1 MKKKETFDPFP
12 SDDLDDFDSLEA
24 RIRGEEILLS
34 EEYRKTK
41 EQRAVTEE
49 LKDQE
54 INKRLKELKES
65 IHRRS
70 KK

>member
-1 MKKKETFDPFP
+1 MKKKEPFDSFP